1 MQHFKKSHDAMMVS
15 EEDLNW
21 AKSLVYNEWTNKW
34 VANKAKPDY
43 LSFFPPNTKKLKI
56 DEKVA
61 IFKFL
66 GIDQTNNKH
75 VLDIGAGQGHFQ
87 VLCNTR
93 GHTTIGTE
101 IPSTVEDLNDLYA
114 HYNVNV
120 IPHLVIKQQPIGV
133 HFGKY
138 DYITSLRVTFDHE
151 TGTVPCWR
159 KEDWDFLK
167 EDLFSHLNT
176 NGILFL
182 KTNLKYALKDPQ
194 QAAMASLGEPLP
206 GWNSLTF
213 ILKKN

>member
-1 MQHFKKSHDAMMVS
+1 M
-15 EEDLNW
+15 
-21 AKSLVYNEWTNKW
+21 
-34 VANKAKPDY
+34 
-43 LSFFPPNTKKLKI
+43 
-56 DEKVA
+56 
-61 IFKFL
+61 
-66 GIDQTNNKH
+66 
-75 VLDIGAGQGHFQ
+75 
-87 VLCNTR
+87 CNTR

-101 IPSTVEDLNDLYA
+101 IPSTVEDLNDLYT

-176 NGILFL
+176 NGTLFL